1 MKYLAICI
9 LPVLTV
15 LALFPLSLPAQQQE
29 IALVEEDRAF
39 WDDVLSDGS
48 IKQKNV
54 LYAGYIA
61 YRENLSE
68 LSIESFRVC
77 IEANPANEI
86 VKGVAAYYIGK
97 NLIQMGKYGEAID
110 QMSRIQDMDL
120 ARFNAVKFAVMLN
133 TAVAY
138 HRQGNTDKY
147 REFLQRVISTDI
159 EGRYKRV
166 ALDMLSK

>member
-9 LPVLTV
+9 LPVLAA
-15 LALFPLSLPAQQQE
+15 LALFARNLQAQQQE

-97 NLIQMGKYGEAID
+97 NLVRMGKYGEAIE
-110 QMSRIQDMDL
+110 QMGPIQGMDL
-120 ARFNAVKFAVMLN
+120 ARFNTVKFAVTLN

-138 HRQGNTDKY
+138 YRQGNMEKY
-147 REFLQRVISTDI
+147 REFLQRVISADI
-159 EGRYKRV
+159 EGRYKRI